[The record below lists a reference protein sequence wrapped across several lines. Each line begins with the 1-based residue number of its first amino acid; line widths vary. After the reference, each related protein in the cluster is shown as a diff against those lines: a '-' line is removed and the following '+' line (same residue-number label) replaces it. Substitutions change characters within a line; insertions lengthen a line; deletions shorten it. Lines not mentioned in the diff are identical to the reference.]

1 MTGRGLDQFMSLAY
15 RLRALS
21 VRVTGQQRHATGLFF
36 SSAVPTTKPPQQQQQ
51 QQKQLGSR
59 PPPGSPGRARIAPV
73 PSTRPSFLTTAR
85 MDHPRPVGATSGTQ
99 DEPDPHNPPKK
110 QKTGKKRV
118 VPLAVRLRSRIHQA
132 AKQADRHD
140 DAFAAFDEARVAGI
154 KLSADCLVT
163 LLFLAAG
170 GDQWETYVCDT
181 KRRDEYLRTK
191 RLERCDEILAILR
204 ESSAATGAPMA
215 EMCYTALARKEAI
228 LGDGEAALRHA
239 LSMTDAQPKK
249 NRCFLPALAAFG
261 VSGAASRALVTY
273 EALMEAGLEP
283 GEAEFCKILQAI
295 SMDCAMEWSKV
306 ESILG
311 HMAKETTDLQPN
323 TISALAAVFES
334 RTDLTAEISL
344 CTVRDDGYCESCDD
358 VLRAV
363 DLDEDEYSQFAQGI
377 ASLAK
382 KHGKRADEFDGFVK
396 WLKEHGPFGVVIDAA
411 NVAFYNQNFE
421 SGGFNFSQIEAV
433 VERVGECHPDLKPLV
448 VLHINRTRG
457 PAASTS
463 KSKALLKSLTEQ
475 NRFYAAPM
483 GSNDDWYWM
492 YAAVVAGPNGILVSN
507 DEMRDHLFNLLAPKY
522 FKKWKQRHQTRY
534 SFSGEPDTLVLEN
547 PPPFT
552 RCTQALRKENG
563 TTSWM
568 FPIYEESGARNGAG
582 DRRNGG
588 DARPPAAVASADVGA
603 DNGELWLCCRIEA
616 RK

>member
-1 MTGRGLDQFMSLAY
+1 
-15 RLRALS
+15 
-21 VRVTGQQRHATGLFF
+21 VRVTGHHRHAASLFF
-36 SSAVPTTKPPQQQQQ
+36 CSAIPNSKPPQQ
-51 QQKQLGSR
+51 GPR
-59 PPPGSPGRARIAPV
+59 PSPGSPGRTRIAPP
-73 PSTRPSFLTTAR
+73 PSSRATFLTTPG
-85 MDHPRPVGATSGTQ
+85 MDHPRPVSAASGAH
-99 DEPDPHNPPKK
+99 DEPNPPNPSKK
-110 QKTGKKRV
+110 QKTGKKKAI
-118 VPLAVRLRSRIHQA
+118 PLVARLRSRIHQA
-132 AKQADRHD
+132 AKHVNRHD
-140 DAFAAFDEARVAGI
+140 DAFAAFEEAKVAGI
-154 KLSADCLVT
+154 KLSTDCLVT

-170 GDQWETYVCDT
+170 GDQWETYVYDR

-191 RLERCDEILAILR
+191 RLERCDEILASLR
-204 ESSAATGAPMA
+204 ESSASSGAPMT

-228 LGDGEAALRHA
+228 LGDGEAAFKHA
-239 LSMTDAQPKK
+239 LSMTDSQQKK

-261 VSGAASRALVTY
+261 VSGSAARALAAY

-283 GEAEFCKILQAI
+283 GEAEFCKIFEAI
-295 SMDCAMEWSKV
+295 SKDPGMHWSKV
-306 ESILG
+306 EEVLG
-311 HMAKETTDLQPN
+311 HMAKETTELHPD
-323 TISALAAVFES
+323 TIAVLRALFDS
-334 RTDLTAEISL
+334 RTDFKATTSF
-344 CTVRDDGYCESCDD
+344 CTVRDDGYCERCDD

-363 DLDEDEYSQFAQGI
+363 DLDEAEYSQFAEGI

-396 WLKEHGPFGVVIDAA
+396 WLNEHGPFGVVIDAA

-457 PAASTS
+457 PAASNA
-463 KSKALLKSLTEQ
+463 KARALLNSLTDQ

-492 YAAVVAGPNGILVSN
+492 YAAVVAGTNGILVSN

-534 SFSGEPDTLVLEN
+534 SFSGDPDTLVLEN

-552 RCTQALRKENG
+552 RCPQVLRKENG
-563 TTSWM
+563 ATSWM
-568 FPIYEESGARNGAG
+568 FPISSGSNDRPI

-588 DARPPAAVASADVGA
+588 NAGPPAQGTLADVSAVMGA
-603 DNGELWLCCRIEA
+603 DKEENWLCCRL
-616 RK
+616 